1 MPGCVSVC
9 VQTCTD
15 LPSRNTRARS
25 PHLRCWHTYAV
36 THTRRSPQH
45 CSARVFQYA
54 QPSQSSIGKEANHI
68 VPHNG
73 TEDDDLPSSQA
84 APDFVPVRGGSARPP
99 HSSNCIDPSLQQLQG
114 QQETLTTSVPKG
126 MSNTYNCSKCQWSI
140 CHQEVC
146 RSERQDVGQ

>member
-1 MPGCVSVC
+1 MCA
-9 VQTCTD
+9 D
-15 LPSRNTRARS
+15 LHRPPQQEHMCMFS
-25 PHLRCWHTYAV
+25 PLKVLAYLCCH
-36 THTRRSPQH
+36 THTQISSALQ
-45 CSARVFQYA
+45 CSCVPVCPTFTVFHWER
-54 QPSQSSIGKEANHI
+54 EANQI

-84 APDFVPVRGGSARPP
+84 APDFGPVRGGSARPP

-126 MSNTYNCSKCQWSI
+126 MSNTYNCSKCQWCI